1 MGINGGFEY
10 TRSGLPINWIVYS
23 PGTIPSGRYEL
34 LLDRADFREGKQ
46 SLRFLVDA
54 CSPTGG
60 WHSPGITQ
68 QYPAEPG
75 TTYAIRFW
83 VKNEGCDWAV
93 SVGGVTATTGAYEVL
108 AGAEV
113 PQGSWQRVEQRYT
126 LAPQYEQLRFE
137 LSITSPGSLWID
149 DVRIEAVPD

>member
-1 MGINGGFEY
+1 M
-10 TRSGLPINWIVYS
+10 
-23 PGTIPSGRYEL
+23 
-34 LLDRADFREGKQ
+34 
-46 SLRFLVDA
+46 
-54 CSPTGG
+54 
-60 WHSPGITQ
+60 
-68 QYPAEPG
+68 
-75 TTYAIRFW
+75 
-83 VKNEGCDWAV
+83 KNEGCDWAV